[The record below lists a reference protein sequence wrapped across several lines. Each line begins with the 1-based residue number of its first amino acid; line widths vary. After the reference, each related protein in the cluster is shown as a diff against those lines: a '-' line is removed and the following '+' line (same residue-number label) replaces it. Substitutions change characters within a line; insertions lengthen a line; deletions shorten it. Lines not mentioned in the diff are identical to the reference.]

1 MQNINNL
8 ENYCNVPSLIP
19 TPQAIEAN
27 LVVQA
32 LIECYS
38 PIIAAFR
45 TEILRNLRCHTHKLA
60 IIGKIST
67 IN

>member
-19 TPQAIEAN
+19 TPQTIEAN

-32 LIECYS
+32 LIECYFQ
-38 PIIAAFR
+38 IITAFR
-45 TEILRNLRCHTHKLA
+45 AEIPRNLICHTHKLVR
-60 IIGKIST
+60 IGK
-67 IN
+67 